1 MLATC
6 EDAMA
11 GIMTFASLTDA
22 VALTVE
28 QWIPQHSAFI
38 VKTFFYKQ

>member
-1 MLATC
+1 MLATLD
-6 EDAMA
+6 DAMA

-28 QWIPQHSAFI
+28 QCGALNI
-38 VKTFFYKQ
+38 VRLLLQRFL